1 MIIIATG
8 QVDLN
13 REVVILPILA
23 VCMVS
28 YNRLEEGPMSVQ
40 YYQHSSEI
48 LLYVHVICEHKYTG
62 CELWYTELSNVILTF
77 PPDSFADTK
86 ALSAKCV

>member
-1 MIIIATG
+1 MIIFATS

-13 REVVILPILA
+13 REVVILPILVA
-23 VCMVS
+23 CMVS
-28 YNRLEEGPMSVQ
+28 YNRLEEGLG
-40 YYQHSSEI
+40 YYHHSSEI
-48 LLYVHVICEHKYTG
+48 LLYIPDIHVICEHKYTR